1 MKARLFL
8 LTGMV
13 LVFLGNVAYAQQIG
27 DVLKGLQKGIGGT
40 SAASNTE
47 IVNGLKE
54 ALQIGTGNA
63 VQTVSKLDGY
73 YKNPKIRIP
82 LPDTVQKTEKI
93 LRAAGYGSK
102 LDEFEL
108 SMNRA
113 AEKAAPEAKGLFMDA
128 IKQMTFTDA
137 KKILNGRE
145 NEATL
150 YFKDKTSPR
159 LREVSKPIVHQTMGE
174 VGVTKSYQELEQSAR
189 SVPFAGTFAFD
200 LDQYVTDRALDGLF
214 LMVAEEEKKIRQD
227 PMARTTDLLKKVF
240 GSR

>member
-82 LPDTVQKTEKI
+82 LPDTVQKT
-93 LRAAGYGSK
+93 
-102 LDEFEL
+102 
-108 SMNRA
+108 
-113 AEKAAPEAKGLFMDA
+113 
-128 IKQMTFTDA
+128 
-137 KKILNGRE
+137 
-145 NEATL
+145 
-150 YFKDKTSPR
+150 
-159 LREVSKPIVHQTMGE
+159 
-174 VGVTKSYQELEQSAR
+174 
-189 SVPFAGTFAFD
+189 
-200 LDQYVTDRALDGLF
+200 
-214 LMVAEEEKKIRQD
+214 
-227 PMARTTDLLKKVF
+227 
-240 GSR
+240 